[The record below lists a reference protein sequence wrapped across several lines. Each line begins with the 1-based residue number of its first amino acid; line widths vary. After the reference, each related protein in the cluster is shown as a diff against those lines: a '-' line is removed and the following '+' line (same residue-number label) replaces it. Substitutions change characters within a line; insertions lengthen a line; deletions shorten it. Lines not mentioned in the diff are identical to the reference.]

1 MADYP
6 ISNVSR
12 RIVYTGSAGVGPYD
26 FPFEVLIKTDLKVYK
41 NTTLLTVD
49 VDYTV
54 TISPTF
60 GTGSITLAVA
70 ASGSDTITIIG
81 NRAIQRTSDFTTG
94 GDLFANTL
102 NDELDSQTIF
112 IQQIDEKVTRAITAP
127 ETDPT
132 TINMVLP
139 VKASRA
145 SKYLAFDSNGNPIAT
160 AGAGTPVPVGTLG
173 TQDANAVAITGGTI
187 EGIAITGGSINNAT
201 IGNSTPAA
209 GSFTSLTAE
218 SITQSISSNAAI
230 SNIISNTNS
239 GASASAKLQLTSNA
253 GTLSLGRF
261 STAGGNVATIF
272 NTGGGLFLGTSDS
285 SFLSLRTNATDH
297 LQIDAVGN
305 VLKISST
312 GGLGYGVG
320 AGGTVTQLTNKATG
334 VTLDKATGQITLAA
348 ASLAAATIVSF
359 TLTNS
364 AIAATDVMIVNH
376 VSAGTRGAYL
386 VNAECLAGSATIS
399 IRNNSAAALA
409 EAIVLRF
416 VVIKGAIS

>member
-26 FPFEVLIKTDLKVYK
+26 FPFEILIKTDLNVYK
-41 NTTLLTVD
+41 NTTLLVVD

-54 TISPTF
+54 TISPTL
-60 GTGSITLAVA
+60 GTGNITLAVA
-70 ASGSDTITIIG
+70 ADGADTITIVG

-112 IQQIDEKVTRAITAP
+112 IQQIAEKVNRAITAP

-145 SKYLAFDSNGNPIAT
+145 SKYLAFDSNGNPVAT

-187 EGIAITGGSINNAT
+187 EGITDLAIADGGTGASDATGARTNLGLGSMATQNANSVSITGGSISGVSVSAT
-201 IGNSTPAA
+201 SV
-209 GSFTSLTAE
+209 S
-218 SITQSISSNAAI
+218 
-230 SNIISNTNS
+230 
-239 GASASAKLQLTSNA
+239 
-253 GTLSLGRF
+253 
-261 STAGGNVATIF
+261 
-272 NTGGGLFLGTSDS
+272 
-285 SFLSLRTNATDH
+285 
-297 LQIDAVGN
+297 
-305 VLKISST
+305 SST
-312 GGLGYGVG
+312 TISATGAVSSAASVLSSGQGGVGYSAG
-320 AGGTVTQLTNKATG
+320 AGGTVTQLTSKATP
-334 VTLDKATGQITLAA
+334 VTLNAVTGTVVLNA
-348 ASLAAATIVSF
+348 ASLASAAIVSF

-364 AIAATDVMIVNH
+364 SIAATDLLILNH
-376 VSAGTRGAYL
+376 VTTGTRGAYTL
-386 VNAECLAGSATIS
+386 NADCATGSASIA
-399 IRNNSAAALA
+399 IRNNTAGALA
-409 EAIVLRF
+409 EAIVIRF
-416 VVIKGAIS
+416 AVIKGVVA

>member
-26 FPFEVLIKTDLKVYK
+26 FPFEVLIKTDLKVYQ
-41 NTTLLTVD
+41 NTTLLVVD

-54 TISPTF
+54 TISPTL

-70 ASGSDTITIIG
+70 AAGADTITIIG

-112 IQQIDEKVTRAITAP
+112 IQQIDEKVNRAITAP

-145 SKYLAFDSNGNPIAT
+145 SKYLAFDSNGNPVAT
-160 AGAGTPVPVGTLG
+160 SGAGTPVPVGSLG
-173 TQDANAVAITGGTI
+173 TQDANTVAITGGTI
-187 EGIAITGGSINNAT
+187 TGITDLDIADGGTGASDAAGARANLGLGTMALEYADTVGITGGSIDTVAITGST
-201 IGNSTPAA
+201 ISNSQ
-209 GSFTSLTAE
+209 
-218 SITQSISSNAAI
+218 ITQASVVLCNSNNGI
-230 SNIISNTNS
+230 
-239 GASASAKLQLTSNA
+239 GY
-253 GTLSLGRF
+253 
-261 STAGGNVATIF
+261 ST
-272 NTGGGLFLGTSDS
+272 
-285 SFLSLRTNATDH
+285 
-297 LQIDAVGN
+297 
-305 VLKISST
+305 
-312 GGLGYGVG
+312 G
-320 AGGTVTQLTNKATG
+320 AGGTVTQLTSKATA
-334 VTLDKATGQITLAA
+334 VTLDKVTGQITLNA

-376 VSAGTRGAYL
+376 VSTGTRGAYL
-386 VNAECLAGSATIS
+386 INAECLAGSATIS

-416 VVIKGAIS
+416 VVIKSVIA

>member
-54 TISPTF
+54 TISPTL
-60 GTGSITLAVA
+60 GTGNITLAVA

-145 SKYLAFDSNGNPIAT
+145 SKYLAFDANGNPVAT
-160 AGAGTPVPVGTLG
+160 AGTGTPVPVGSLG
-173 TQDANAVAITGGTI
+173 SQDASNVSITGGTI
-187 EGIAITGGSINNAT
+187 VGITDLSVADGGTGASTAANARTNLGLGSIATQDSSNVSVTGGSISGVSLSSTTVSAT
-201 IGNSTPAA
+201 GAVS
-209 GSFTSLTAE
+209 
-218 SITQSISSNAAI
+218 
-230 SNIISNTNS
+230 S
-239 GASASAKLQLTSNA
+239 GASLLTS
-253 GTLSLGRF
+253 GQGGVGY
-261 STAGGNVATIF
+261 ST
-272 NTGGGLFLGTSDS
+272 
-285 SFLSLRTNATDH
+285 
-297 LQIDAVGN
+297 
-305 VLKISST
+305 
-312 GGLGYGVG
+312 G
-320 AGGTVTQLTNKATG
+320 AGGAVTQLTSKATT
-334 VTLDKATGQITLAA
+334 VVLDKVTGQITLNA

-364 AIAATDVMIVNH
+364 SIAATDLMIVNH
-376 VSAGTRGAYL
+376 VSAGTRGAYTI
-386 VNAECLAGSATIS
+386 NAECLAGSATIS

-416 VVIKGAIS
+416 AVIKSVIA

>member
-26 FPFEVLIKTDLKVYK
+26 FPFEVLTSTDIKVYK
-41 NTTLLTVD
+41 NTTLLTLTT
-49 VDYTV
+49 DYTV
-54 TISPTF
+54 SISSTL
-60 GTGSITLAVA
+60 GTGSVTLVSA
-70 ASGSDTITIIG
+70 ATGSDTITIIG

-139 VKASRA
+139 AKASRA
-145 SKYLAFDSNGNPIAT
+145 SKYLAFDSNGNPVAT
-160 AGAGTPVPVGTLG
+160 AGAGTPVPVGSLG

-187 EGIAITGGSINNAT
+187 TGITDLAIADGGTGASDAAGARANLGLGTMATQDADNVTITGGNVTNL
-201 IGNSTPAA
+201 
-209 GSFTSLTAE
+209 TSLST
-218 SITQSISSNAAI
+218 
-230 SNIISNTNS
+230 
-239 GASASAKLQLTSNA
+239 
-253 GTLSLGRF
+253 GTLDATTSILCSGN
-261 STAGGNVATIF
+261 GG
-272 NTGGGLFLGTSDS
+272 
-285 SFLSLRTNATDH
+285 
-297 LQIDAVGN
+297 VGY
-305 VLKISST
+305 KA
-312 GGLGYGVG
+312 G

-334 VTLDKATGQITLAA
+334 VTLNFASGQITLSA

-364 AIAATDVMIVNH
+364 AITANDLLVLNH
-376 VSAGTRGAYL
+376 VSAGTFGAYTL
-386 VNAECLAGSATIS
+386 NANCGNGSATIS
-399 IRNNSAAALA
+399 IRNNSAGALA

-416 VVIKGAIS
+416 AVIKGATT